1 MCSANNIKS
10 VLNREGRNGFSL
22 VVVIL
27 AILIMM
33 ALGFLALSVTT
44 TDLKIT
50 DRIVGEKKA
59 LIAAEAGIHV
69 LTSSFDPANIIAI
82 NGSVDATGDPA
93 SIYHIT
99 SPSLP
104 SGAGAPTFL
113 PLKGYSMGGGEAWGL
128 KVYNASVTGENTTY
142 QSSVQ
147 VDVGFGYFDG
157 GGVMYR

>member
-1 MCSANNIKS
+1 MCSADKIKS
-10 VLNREGRNGFSL
+10 VLNREGHNGFSL

-27 AILIMM
+27 AILILM

-59 LIAAEAGIHV
+59 LTAAEAGIHV
-69 LTSSFDPANIIAI
+69 LTSTFNPANIIAI
-82 NGSVDATGDPA
+82 DGSVDAAGDPA
-93 SIYHIT
+93 SIYHIL
-99 SPSLP
+99 SPTAP
-104 SGAGAPTFL
+104 TGAGAPTFL